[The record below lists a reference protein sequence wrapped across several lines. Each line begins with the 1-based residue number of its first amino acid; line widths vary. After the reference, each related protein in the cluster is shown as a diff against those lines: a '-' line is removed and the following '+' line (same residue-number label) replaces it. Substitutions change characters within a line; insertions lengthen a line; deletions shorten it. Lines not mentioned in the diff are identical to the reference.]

1 MTIPITPNAKPT
13 MILDQPTDRS
23 RMKADMAK
31 LPHVLEL
38 SDVALAIYRAES
50 ILGDEHKERGTTQL
64 A

>member
-1 MTIPITPNAKPT
+1 
-13 MILDQPTDRS
+13 
-23 RMKADMAK
+23 MKADMAK